1 MADEY
6 IFVMQNVTKVYPPS
20 NEVIKDM
27 SLQFLPGA
35 KIGVIGA
42 NGAGKSTLLRI
53 MAGIDTDIRG
63 DAWIAKDKTAG
74 MLEQEPHLDESKT
87 VRENVED
94 GLAPM
99 RDALARF
106 NEVSMAMADPDADF
120 DALLAEQ
127 ADLQQF
133 IDHGDG
139 WNLDTAIDVAMNALR
154 VPDGDLPVT
163 NLSGGEKRRIALA
176 RLLLSAPDM
185 LLLDEPTNHLDAESV
200 LWLEQYLAKYSGT
213 IIAITH
219 DRYFLDNVADWI
231 LELDRQK
238 YYPWKGNYSGW
249 LEQKAERLRQE
260 AKADQTRQKTLE
272 REFEW
277 IKQSPKAR
285 QAKSKARLSSYE
297 QLVAEQKN
305 ADVGSSIIHIPM
317 SKRLGDDVVTFD
329 KVTKAY
335 GDKLLFENLSFTLP
349 RGGIVGIIGP
359 NGAGKSTLMRMLV
372 GQEQPDSGT
381 ITIGET
387 VDLGYVDQS
396 RDALDP
402 AKTVWEEISGGHD
415 MIELVGREVSSRAY
429 VGKFNF
435 KGSDQ
440 QQRVGDLSG
449 GQRNRVHLAKLIK
462 DGCNVLLLDEPTNDL
477 DVDTLRSL
485 EEGIEHFP
493 GCAVVVSHDRWFLDR
508 LATHILA
515 FEGDSEVV
523 WFEGNFEQ
531 YHEDLKRRKGADA
544 LEPSRIK
551 YRKLVQ
557 G

>member
-27 SLQFLPGA
+27 TLQFLPGA
-35 KIGVIGA
+35 KIGVIGY

-63 DAWIAKDKTAG
+63 EAWIAKGKTAG
-74 MLEQEPHLDESKT
+74 MLEQEPQLDETKT

-120 DALLAEQ
+120 DALLTEQ

-139 WNLDTAIDVAMNALR
+139 WNLDTQIDVAMNALR
-154 VPDGDLPVT
+154 VPDGDLQVT

-200 LWLEQYLAKYSGT
+200 LWLEQYLHKYPGT
-213 IIAITH
+213 VVAITH
-219 DRYFLDNVADWI
+219 DRYFLDNVANWI

-238 YYPWKGNYSGW
+238 YYPWKGNYTGW
-249 LEQKAERLRQE
+249 LEQKAERLRLE
-260 AKADQTRQKTLE
+260 ERADKTRQKTLE

-285 QAKSKARLSSYE
+285 QAKSKARMSNYE
-297 QLVAEQKN
+297 QMVAEQKT
-305 ADVGSSIIHIPM
+305 AEVGGSVIQIPM
-317 SKRLGDDVVTFD
+317 SKRLGDDVVKFEG
-329 KVTKAY
+329 VTKAY
-335 GDKLLFENLSFTLP
+335 GDKLLFEDLTFTLP
-349 RGGIVGIIGP
+349 RGGIVGVIGP
-359 NGAGKSTLMRMLV
+359 NGAGKSTMMRLLV

-381 ITIGET
+381 VEIGET
-387 VDLGYVDQS
+387 VDLGYVDQG
-396 RDALDP
+396 RDSLDP

-415 MIELVGREVSSRAY
+415 MIELVGREIPSRAY

-435 KGSDQ
+435 KGGDQ
-440 QQRVGDLSG
+440 QNRVGDLSG

-462 DGCNVLLLDEPTNDL
+462 KGCNVLLLDEPTNDL

-485 EEGIEHFP
+485 EEGIEQFP

-531 YHEDLKRRKGADA
+531 YAEDLKRRKGPDA
-544 LEPSRIK
+544 LEPTRIK
-551 YRKLVQ
+551 YRKLAQ
-557 G
+557 Q

>member
-1 MADEY
+1 MAEEFIY
-6 IFVMQNVTKVYPPS
+6 VMQNVTKVYPPS

-27 SLQFLPGA
+27 SLQFYPGA
-35 KIGVIGA
+35 KIGVIGY

-63 DAWIAKDKTAG
+63 DAWIAKGKTAG
-74 MLEQEPHLDESKT
+74 MLEQEPKLDETKT
-87 VRENVED
+87 VRENVEE

-106 NEVSMAMADPDADF
+106 NEVSNAMADPDADF
-120 DALLAEQ
+120 DALLTEQ

-139 WNLDTAIDVAMNALR
+139 WNLDTAIDVAMSALR
-154 VPDGDLPVT
+154 VPEGDLAVT
-163 NLSGGEKRRIALA
+163 NLSGGERRRIALA

-200 LWLEQYLAKYSGT
+200 LWLEQYLAKYPGT

-219 DRYFLDNVADWI
+219 DRYFLDNVANWI

-238 YYPWKGNYSGW
+238 YFPWKGNYTGW
-249 LEQKAERLRQE
+249 LEQKAERLRLE
-260 AKADQTRQKTLE
+260 EKSDKTRQKTLE

-277 IKQSPKAR
+277 IKMSPKAR
-285 QAKSKARLSSYE
+285 QSKSKARIANYE
-297 QLVAEQKN
+297 EMVAEQGR
-305 ADVGSSIIHIPM
+305 AEIGGSVIQIPM
-317 SKRLGDDVVTFD
+317 TKRLGDDIVTFD
-329 KVTKAY
+329 KVSKAY
-335 GDKLLFENLSFTLP
+335 GDKLLFEDLSFTLP
-349 RGGIVGIIGP
+349 RGGIVGVIGP
-359 NGAGKSTLMRMLV
+359 NGAGKSTFMRLLV

-381 ITIGET
+381 VTIGET
-387 VDLGYVDQS
+387 VDLGYVDQG
-396 RDALDP
+396 RDSLDP
-402 AKTVWEEISGGHD
+402 GKTVWEEISGGHD
-415 MIELVGREVSSRAY
+415 IIEFGKREIPSRAY

-462 DGCNVLLLDEPTNDL
+462 TGCNVLLLDEPTNDL

-485 EEGIEHFP
+485 EEGIEQFP
-493 GCAVVVSHDRWFLDR
+493 GSAVVVSHDRWFLDR

-531 YHEDLKRRKGADA
+531 YAEDLKRRKGPDA
-544 LEPSRIK
+544 LEPTRIK

-557 G
+557 Q

>member
-1 MADEY
+1 MADEFIY
-6 IFVMQNVTKVYPPS
+6 VMQNVTKVYPPS

-27 SLQFLPGA
+27 SLQFYPGA
-35 KIGVIGA
+35 KIGMIGY

-53 MAGIDTDIRG
+53 MAGIDTDFRG

-74 MLEQEPHLDESKT
+74 MLEQEPKLDETKT
-87 VRENVED
+87 VRENVEE

-106 NEVSMAMADPDADF
+106 NEVSLAMADPDADF

-127 ADLQQF
+127 ADLQQV

-139 WNLDTAIDVAMNALR
+139 WNIDTQIDVAMNALR

-163 NLSGGEKRRIALA
+163 QLSGGEKRRIALA

-200 LWLEQYLAKYSGT
+200 LWLEQYLAKYPGT

-238 YYPWKGNYSGW
+238 YFPWKGNYTGW
-249 LEQKAERLRQE
+249 LEQKAERMRLEER
-260 AKADQTRQKTLE
+260 ADKTRQKTLE

-277 IKQSPKAR
+277 IKMSPKAR
-285 QAKSKARLSSYE
+285 QSKSKARISNYE
-297 QLVAEQKN
+297 QMVAEQKT
-305 ADVGSSIIHIPM
+305 AEVGGSVIQIPM
-317 SKRLGDDVVTFD
+317 SKRLGDDVVKFD
-329 KVTKAY
+329 KVSKAY
-335 GDKLLFENLSFTLP
+335 GDKLLFEDLSFTLP
-349 RGGIVGIIGP
+349 RGGIVGVIGP
-359 NGAGKSTLMRMLV
+359 NGAGKSTMMRLLV

-381 ITIGET
+381 VTIGET
-387 VDLGYVDQS
+387 VDLGYVDQG
-396 RDALDP
+396 RDSLDP

-415 MIELVGREVSSRAY
+415 QIELVGREIPSRAY

-440 QQRVGDLSG
+440 QNRVGDLSG

-462 DGCNVLLLDEPTNDL
+462 RGCNVLLLDEPTNDL

-485 EEGIEHFP
+485 EEGIEQFP

-531 YHEDLKRRKGADA
+531 YAEDLKRRKGPDA
-544 LEPSRIK
+544 LEPTRIK

-557 G
+557 Q

>member
-1 MADEY
+1 MAEEFIY
-6 IFVMQNVTKVYPPS
+6 VMQNVTKVYPPS

-27 SLQFLPGA
+27 SLQFYPGA
-35 KIGVIGA
+35 KIGVIGY

-63 DAWIAKDKTAG
+63 DAWIAKGKTAG
-74 MLEQEPHLDESKT
+74 MLEQEPKLDETKT
-87 VRENVED
+87 VRENVEE

-106 NEVSMAMADPDADF
+106 NEVSNAMADPDADF
-120 DALLAEQ
+120 DALLTEQ

-139 WNLDTAIDVAMNALR
+139 WNLDTAIDVAMSALR
-154 VPDGDLPVT
+154 VPEGDLAVT
-163 NLSGGEKRRIALA
+163 NLSGGERRRIALA

-200 LWLEQYLAKYSGT
+200 LWLEQYLAKYPGT

-219 DRYFLDNVADWI
+219 DRYFLDNVANWI

-238 YYPWKGNYSGW
+238 YFPWKGNYTGW
-249 LEQKAERLRQE
+249 LEQKAERLRLE
-260 AKADQTRQKTLE
+260 EKSDKTRQKTLE

-277 IKQSPKAR
+277 IKMSPKAR
-285 QAKSKARLSSYE
+285 QSKSKARIANYE
-297 QLVAEQKN
+297 EMVAEQGR
-305 ADVGSSIIHIPM
+305 AEIGGSVIQIPM
-317 SKRLGDDVVTFD
+317 TKRLGDDIVTFD
-329 KVTKAY
+329 KVSKAY
-335 GDKLLFENLSFTLP
+335 GDKLLFEDLSFTLP
-349 RGGIVGIIGP
+349 RGGIVGVIGP
-359 NGAGKSTLMRMLV
+359 NGAGKSTFMRLLV

-381 ITIGET
+381 VSIGET
-387 VDLGYVDQS
+387 VDLGYVDQG
-396 RDALDP
+396 RDSLDP
-402 AKTVWEEISGGHD
+402 GKTVWEEISGGHD
-415 MIELVGREVSSRAY
+415 IIEFGKREIPSRAY

-462 DGCNVLLLDEPTNDL
+462 TGCNVLLLDEPTNDL

-485 EEGIEHFP
+485 EEGIEQFP
-493 GCAVVVSHDRWFLDR
+493 GSAVVVSHDRWFLDR

-531 YHEDLKRRKGADA
+531 YAEDLKRRKGPDA
-544 LEPSRIK
+544 LEPTRIK

-557 G
+557 Q

>member
-35 KIGVIGA
+35 KIGVIGY

-53 MAGIDTDIRG
+53 MAGIDTEFRG

-74 MLEQEPHLDESKT
+74 MLEQEPKLDENKT

-163 NLSGGEKRRIALA
+163 NLSGGERRRIALA

-200 LWLEQYLAKYSGT
+200 LWLEQYLAKYPGT

-219 DRYFLDNVADWI
+219 DRYFLDNVANWI

-238 YYPWKGNYSGW
+238 YYPWKGNYTGW
-249 LEQKAERLRQE
+249 LEQKAERLRLE
-260 AKADQTRQKTLE
+260 EKADKTRQKTLE

-277 IKQSPKAR
+277 IKMSPKAR
-285 QAKSKARLSSYE
+285 QSKSKARIANYE
-297 QLVAEQKN
+297 QMAAEQKS
-305 ADVGSSIIHIPM
+305 AEVGGSVIQIPM
-317 SKRLGDDVVTFD
+317 SKRLGDEVVTFD
-329 KVTKAY
+329 NVTKAY
-335 GDKLLFENLSFTLP
+335 GDKLLMENLSFTIP

-381 ITIGET
+381 VTIGDT
-387 VDLGYVDQS
+387 VDLGYVDQG
-396 RDALDP
+396 RDSLDP
-402 AKTVWEEISGGHD
+402 TKSVWEEISGGHD
-415 MIELVGREVSSRAY
+415 MIELIGREVSSRAY

-485 EEGIEHFP
+485 EEGIEQFP
-493 GCAVVVSHDRWFLDR
+493 GSAVVVSHDRWFLDR

-531 YHEDLKRRKGADA
+531 YAEDLKRRKGPDA
-544 LEPSRIK
+544 LEPTRIK

-557 G
+557 Q

>member
-1 MADEY
+1 MADEFIY
-6 IFVMQNVTKVYPPS
+6 VMQNVTKVYPPS

-27 SLQFLPGA
+27 SLQFYPGA
-35 KIGVIGA
+35 KIGMIGY
-42 NGAGKSTLLRI
+42 NGSGKSTLLRI
-53 MAGIDTDIRG
+53 MAGIDTDFRG

-74 MLEQEPHLDESKT
+74 MLAQEPQLDETRT
-87 VRENVED
+87 VRENVEE
-94 GLAPM
+94 GLAPL

-106 NEVSMAMADPDADF
+106 NEVSLAMADPDADF
-120 DALLAEQ
+120 DALLTEQ
-127 ADLQQF
+127 ADLQQV

-139 WNLDTAIDVAMNALR
+139 WNIDTKIDVAMNALR

-200 LWLEQYLAKYSGT
+200 LWLEQYLAKYPGT

-238 YYPWKGNYSGW
+238 YFPWKGNYTGW
-249 LEQKAERLRQE
+249 LEQKAERMRLEER
-260 AKADQTRQKTLE
+260 ADKTRQKTLE

-277 IKQSPKAR
+277 IKMSPKAR
-285 QAKSKARLSSYE
+285 QAKSKARISSYE
-297 QLVAEQKN
+297 AMVAEQKT
-305 ADVGSSIIHIPM
+305 AEVGGSVIQIPM
-317 SKRLGDDVVTFD
+317 SKRLGDDVVRFD
-329 KVTKAY
+329 NVTKAY

-349 RGGIVGIIGP
+349 RGGIVGVIGP
-359 NGAGKSTLMRMLV
+359 NGAGKSTMMRLLV

-381 ITIGET
+381 VHIGDT
-387 VDLGYVDQS
+387 VDLGYVDQG
-396 RDALDP
+396 RDSLDP
-402 AKTVWEEISGGHD
+402 DKTVWQEISGGHD
-415 MIELVGREVSSRAY
+415 MIELVGREIPSRAY

-435 KGSDQ
+435 KGGDQ
-440 QQRVGDLSG
+440 QNRVGDLSG

-462 DGCNVLLLDEPTNDL
+462 RGCNVLLLDEPTNDL
-477 DVDTLRSL
+477 DVDTLRAL
-485 EEGIEHFP
+485 EEGIEQFP

-531 YHEDLKRRKGADA
+531 YAEDIKRRKGPDA
-544 LEPSRIK
+544 LEPTSVK

>member
-1 MADEY
+1 MADEFIY
-6 IFVMQNVTKVYPPS
+6 VMQNVTKVYPPS

-27 SLQFLPGA
+27 SLQFYPGA
-35 KIGVIGA
+35 KIGMIGY

-53 MAGIDTDIRG
+53 MAGIDTDFRG

-74 MLEQEPHLDESKT
+74 MLEQEPKLDETKT
-87 VRENVED
+87 VRENVEE

-106 NEVSMAMADPDADF
+106 NEVSLAMGDPDADF
-120 DALLAEQ
+120 DALLTEQ
-127 ADLQQF
+127 ADLQQI

-139 WNLDTAIDVAMNALR
+139 WNIDTQIDVAMNALR

-200 LWLEQYLAKYSGT
+200 LWLEQYLAKYPGT

-238 YYPWKGNYSGW
+238 YFPWKGNYTGW
-249 LEQKAERLRQE
+249 LEQKAERMRLEER
-260 AKADQTRQKTLE
+260 ADKTRQKTLE

-277 IKQSPKAR
+277 IKMSPKAR
-285 QAKSKARLSSYE
+285 QSKSKARISNYE
-297 QLVAEQKN
+297 QMVAEQKT
-305 ADVGSSIIHIPM
+305 AEVGGSVIQIPM
-317 SKRLGDDVVTFD
+317 SKRLGDDVVKFD
-329 KVTKAY
+329 KVSKAY
-335 GDKLLFENLSFTLP
+335 GDKLLFEDLSFTLP
-349 RGGIVGIIGP
+349 RGGIVGVIGP
-359 NGAGKSTLMRMLV
+359 NGAGKSTMMRLLV

-381 ITIGET
+381 VTIGET
-387 VDLGYVDQS
+387 VDLGYVDQG
-396 RDALDP
+396 RDSLDP

-415 MIELVGREVSSRAY
+415 MIELVGREIPSRAY

-440 QQRVGDLSG
+440 QNRVGDLSG

-462 DGCNVLLLDEPTNDL
+462 RGCNVLLLDEPTNDL

-485 EEGIEHFP
+485 EEGIEQFP

-531 YHEDLKRRKGADA
+531 YAEDLKRRQGPDA
-544 LEPSRIK
+544 LEPTRIK

-557 G
+557 Q

>member
-35 KIGVIGA
+35 KIGVIGY

-63 DAWIAKDKTAG
+63 DAWIAKGKTAG
-74 MLEQEPHLDESKT
+74 MLEQEPQLDESKT

-94 GLAPM
+94 GLAPL
-99 RDALARF
+99 RDAIARF

-120 DALLAEQ
+120 DSLLAEQ
-127 ADLQQF
+127 ADLQQI

-139 WNLDTAIDVAMNALR
+139 WNIDTKIDVAMNALR
-154 VPDGDLPVT
+154 VPDGDLAVT

-200 LWLEQYLAKYSGT
+200 LWLEQYLAKYPGT
-213 IIAITH
+213 VVAITH

-238 YYPWKGNYSGW
+238 YFPWKGNYTGW
-249 LEQKAERLRQE
+249 LEQKAERMRLEER
-260 AKADQTRQKTLE
+260 ADKTRQKTLE

-285 QAKSKARLSSYE
+285 QAKSKARMANYE
-297 QLVAEQKN
+297 EMVAQQKT
-305 ADVGSSIIHIPM
+305 AEVGGSVIQIPM
-317 SKRLGDDVVTFD
+317 SKRLGDDVVVFD

-335 GDKLLFENLSFTLP
+335 GDKLLFEDLSFTLP
-349 RGGIVGIIGP
+349 RGGIVGVIGP
-359 NGAGKSTLMRMLV
+359 NGAGKSTMMRLLV

-387 VDLGYVDQS
+387 VDLGYVDQG
-396 RDALDP
+396 RDSLDP
-402 AKTVWEEISGGHD
+402 AKSVWEEISGGHD
-415 MIELVGREVSSRAY
+415 MIELVGREIPSRAY

-435 KGSDQ
+435 KGGDQ
-440 QQRVGDLSG
+440 QNRVGDLSG

-462 DGCNVLLLDEPTNDL
+462 RGCNVLLLDEPTNDL
-477 DVDTLRSL
+477 DVDTLRAL
-485 EEGIEHFP
+485 EEGIEQFP

-531 YHEDLKRRKGADA
+531 YAEDIKRRKGPDA
-544 LEPSRIK
+544 LEPTSIK

>member
-1 MADEY
+1 MAHEFIY
-6 IFVMQNVTKVYPPS
+6 TCYKLARHYPPDRTVLE
-20 NEVIKDM
+20 NI
-27 SLQFLPGA
+27 SLSFYPGA
-35 KIGVIGA
+35 KIGVIGP
-42 NGAGKSTLLRI
+42 NGSGKSSLLRI
-53 MAGIDTDIRG
+53 MAGLDDEFTG
-63 DAWIAKDKTAG
+63 DAKLTQG
-74 MLEQEPHLDESKT
+74 FTVGLLEQEPQLDESKT

-127 ADLQQF
+127 AELQQF

-163 NLSGGEKRRIALA
+163 NLSGGERRRIALA

-200 LWLEQYLAKYSGT
+200 LWLEQHLAKYPGT
-213 IIAITH
+213 VIAITH

-238 YYPWKGNYSGW
+238 YYPWKGNYTGW
-249 LEQKAERLRQE
+249 LEQKAERMRLE
-260 AKADQTRQKTLE
+260 EKADQSRQKTLE

-277 IKQSPKAR
+277 IKMSPKAR
-285 QAKSKARLSSYE
+285 QSKSKARIANYE
-297 QLVAEQKN
+297 QMVAEQKT
-305 ADVGSSIIHIPM
+305 ADVGGSIIQIPM
-317 SKRLGDDVVTFD
+317 SKRLGDEVVTFD

-335 GDKLLFENLSFTLP
+335 GDKLLFEDLSFTLP
-349 RGGIVGIIGP
+349 RGGIVGVIGP
-359 NGAGKSTLMRMLV
+359 NGAGKSTMMRLLV

-381 ITIGET
+381 ITIGDT

-402 AKTVWEEISGGHD
+402 SKTVWEEISGGHD
-415 MIELVGREVSSRAY
+415 MIEMVGKEISSRAY

-449 GQRNRVHLAKLIK
+449 GQRNRVHMAKLIK
-462 DGCNVLLLDEPTNDL
+462 EGCNVLLLDEPTNDL

-531 YHEDLKRRKGADA
+531 YAEDLKRRKGPDA
-544 LEPSRIK
+544 LEPTRIK

>member
-35 KIGVIGA
+35 KIGVIGY

-53 MAGIDTDIRG
+53 MAGIDTEIRG
-63 DAWIAKDKTAG
+63 EAWIAKDKTAG
-74 MLEQEPHLDESKT
+74 MLEQEPQLDETKT

-106 NEVSMAMADPDADF
+106 NEVSLAMADPEADF

-127 ADLQQF
+127 AELQQF

-139 WNLDTAIDVAMNALR
+139 WNLDTQIDVAMNALR

-200 LWLEQYLAKYSGT
+200 LWLEQYLHKYPGT
-213 IIAITH
+213 VIAITH
-219 DRYFLDNVADWI
+219 DRYFLDNVANWI

-249 LEQKAERLRQE
+249 LEQKAERMRQE
-260 AKADQTRQKTLE
+260 ERADQTRQKTLE

-277 IKQSPKAR
+277 IKMSPKAR
-285 QAKSKARLSSYE
+285 QSKSKARIANYE
-297 QLVAEQKN
+297 QMVAEQKT
-305 ADVGSSIIHIPM
+305 AEVGGSVIQIPM
-317 SKRLGDDVVTFD
+317 SKRLGDDVVRFEN
-329 KVTKAY
+329 VTKAY

-349 RGGIVGIIGP
+349 RGGIVGVIGP
-359 NGAGKSTLMRMLV
+359 NGAGKSTMMRLLV

-381 ITIGET
+381 VTIGET
-387 VDLGYVDQS
+387 VDLGYVDQG
-396 RDALDP
+396 RDSLDP

-415 MIELVGREVSSRAY
+415 MIELVGREVPSRAY

-440 QQRVGDLSG
+440 QNRVGDLSG

-462 DGCNVLLLDEPTNDL
+462 KGCNVLLLDEPTNDL

-485 EEGIEHFP
+485 EEGIEQFP

-531 YHEDLKRRKGADA
+531 YAEDLKRRKGPDA
-544 LEPSRIK
+544 LEPTRIK
-551 YRKLVQ
+551 YRKLVRS
-557 G
+557 

>member
-1 MADEY
+1 MAEEFIY
-6 IFVMQNVTKVYPPS
+6 VMQNVTKVYPPS

-27 SLQFLPGA
+27 SLQFYPGA
-35 KIGVIGA
+35 KIGVIGY

-74 MLEQEPHLDESKT
+74 MLEQEPKLDETKT
-87 VRENVED
+87 VRENVEE

-106 NEVSMAMADPDADF
+106 NEVSNAMADPDADF
-120 DALLAEQ
+120 DALLTEQ

-139 WNLDTAIDVAMNALR
+139 WNLDTAIDVAMSALR
-154 VPDGDLPVT
+154 VPEGDLAVT
-163 NLSGGEKRRIALA
+163 NLSGGERRRIALA

-200 LWLEQYLAKYSGT
+200 LWLEQYLAKYPGT

-219 DRYFLDNVADWI
+219 DRYFLDNVANWI

-238 YYPWKGNYSGW
+238 YFPWKGNYTGW
-249 LEQKAERLRQE
+249 LEQKAERLRLE
-260 AKADQTRQKTLE
+260 EKSDKTRQKTLE

-277 IKQSPKAR
+277 IKMSPKAR
-285 QAKSKARLSSYE
+285 QSKSKARIANYE
-297 QLVAEQKN
+297 EMVAEQGR
-305 ADVGSSIIHIPM
+305 AEIGGSVIQIPM
-317 SKRLGDDVVTFD
+317 TKRLGDDIVKFD
-329 KVTKAY
+329 KVSKAY
-335 GDKLLFENLSFTLP
+335 GDKLLFEDLSFTLP
-349 RGGIVGIIGP
+349 RGGIVGVIGP
-359 NGAGKSTLMRMLV
+359 NGAGKSTFMRLLV

-381 ITIGET
+381 VSIGET
-387 VDLGYVDQS
+387 VDLGYVDQG
-396 RDALDP
+396 RDSLDP

-415 MIELVGREVSSRAY
+415 IIEFGKREIPSRAY

-462 DGCNVLLLDEPTNDL
+462 TGCNVLLLDEPTNDL

-485 EEGIEHFP
+485 EEGIEQFP
-493 GCAVVVSHDRWFLDR
+493 GSAVVVSHDRWFLDR

-531 YHEDLKRRKGADA
+531 YAEDLKRRKGPDA
-544 LEPSRIK
+544 LEPTRIK

-557 G
+557 Q

>member
-1 MADEY
+1 MAEEFIY
-6 IFVMQNVTKVYPPS
+6 VMQNVTKVYPPS

-27 SLQFLPGA
+27 SLQFYPGA
-35 KIGVIGA
+35 KIGVIGY
-42 NGAGKSTLLRI
+42 NGSGKSTLLRI
-53 MAGIDTDIRG
+53 MAGVDTEIRG
-63 DAWIAKDKTAG
+63 EAWIAKGKTAG
-74 MLEQEPHLDESKT
+74 MLEQEPKLDETKT

-106 NEVSMAMADPDADF
+106 NEVSMAMGDPDADF

-139 WNLDTAIDVAMNALR
+139 WNIDTAIDVAMNALR
-154 VPDGDLPVT
+154 VPDGDLKVDK
-163 NLSGGEKRRIALA
+163 LSGGEKRRIALA

-200 LWLEQYLAKYSGT
+200 LWLEQYLAKYPGT

-238 YYPWKGNYSGW
+238 YFPWKGNYTGW
-249 LEQKAERLRQE
+249 LEQKAERLRLE
-260 AKADQTRQKTLE
+260 ERADKTRQKTLE

-285 QAKSKARLSSYE
+285 QAKSKARMSNYE
-297 QLVAEQKN
+297 QMVAEQKT
-305 ADVGSSIIHIPM
+305 AEVGGSVIQIPM
-317 SKRLGDDVVTFD
+317 SKRLGDDVVKFEN
-329 KVTKAY
+329 VTKAY
-335 GDKLLFENLSFTLP
+335 GDKLLFENLTFTLP

-387 VDLGYVDQS
+387 VDLGYVDQG
-396 RDALDP
+396 RDSLEGD
-402 AKTVWEEISGGHD
+402 KTVWQEISGGHD
-415 MIELVGREVSSRAY
+415 MIELVGREIPSRAY

-435 KGSDQ
+435 KGADQ
-440 QQRVGDLSG
+440 QQRVSDLSG

-462 DGCNVLLLDEPTNDL
+462 QGCNVLLLDEPTNDL

-485 EEGIEHFP
+485 EDGIEQFP

-531 YHEDLKRRKGADA
+531 YAEDLKRRKGPDA
-544 LEPSRIK
+544 LEPTKIK

-557 G
+557 Q

>member
-1 MADEY
+1 MADEFIY
-6 IFVMQNVTKVYPPS
+6 VMQNVTKVYPPS

-27 SLQFLPGA
+27 SLSFYPGA
-35 KIGVIGA
+35 KIGVIGY
-42 NGAGKSTLLRI
+42 NGSGKSTLLRI
-53 MAGIDTDIRG
+53 MAGVDKDFRG
-63 DAWIAKDKTAG
+63 DAWIAKDKSAG
-74 MLEQEPHLDESKT
+74 MLEQEPQLDDTKN
-87 VRENVED
+87 VRENVEE
-94 GLAPM
+94 GLAPL

-106 NEVSMAMADPDADF
+106 NEVSLAMGDADADF
-120 DALLAEQ
+120 DALLTEQ
-127 ADLQQF
+127 ADLQQI

-139 WNLDTAIDVAMNALR
+139 WNIDTKIDVAMNALR
-154 VPDGDLPVT
+154 VPDGDLPVAQ
-163 NLSGGEKRRIALA
+163 LSGGEKRRIALA
-176 RLLLSAPDM
+176 RLLLSNPDM

-200 LWLEQYLAKYSGT
+200 LWLEQYLAKFEGT
-213 IIAITH
+213 IVAITH

-238 YYPWKGNYSGW
+238 YYPWKGNYTGW
-249 LEQKAERLRQE
+249 LEQKQERMRLE
-260 AKADQTRQKTLE
+260 EKSDQSRAKTLE

-277 IKQSPKAR
+277 IKMSPKAR
-285 QAKSKARLSSYE
+285 QAKSKARIANYE
-297 QLVAEQKN
+297 QLAAEQSR
-305 ADVGSSIIHIPM
+305 ADVGGSIIAIPM
-317 SKRLGDDVVTFD
+317 SKRLGDDVVKFEG
-329 KVTKAY
+329 VGKAY
-335 GDKLLFENLSFTLP
+335 GDKLLFEDLSFTLP
-349 RGGIVGIIGP
+349 RGGIVGIVGP

-372 GQEQPDSGT
+372 GQEQPDQGT

-387 VDLGYVDQS
+387 VDLGYVDQG
-396 RDALDP
+396 RDSLDG
-402 AKTVWEEISGGHD
+402 AKTVWEEISEGHD
-415 MIELVGREVSSRAY
+415 IIEIAKREIPSRAY

-462 DGCNVLLLDEPTNDL
+462 KGCNVLLLDEPTNDL

-485 EEGIEHFP
+485 EDGIEQFP

-531 YHEDLKRRKGADA
+531 YAEDLKRRKGPDA
-544 LEPSRIK
+544 LEPTSIK
-551 YRKLVQ
+551 YRKLVR
-557 G
+557 

>member
-35 KIGVIGA
+35 KIGVIGY

-53 MAGIDTDIRG
+53 MAGIDTEIRG
-63 DAWIAKDKTAG
+63 EAWIAKDKTAG
-74 MLEQEPHLDESKT
+74 MLEQEPQLDETKT

-106 NEVSMAMADPDADF
+106 NEVSLAMADPEADF

-127 ADLQQF
+127 AELQQF

-139 WNLDTAIDVAMNALR
+139 WNLDTQIDVAMNALR

-200 LWLEQYLAKYSGT
+200 LWLEQYLHKYPGT
-213 IIAITH
+213 VIAITH
-219 DRYFLDNVADWI
+219 DRYFLDNVANWI

-249 LEQKAERLRQE
+249 LEQKAERMRQE
-260 AKADQTRQKTLE
+260 ERADQTRQKTLE

-277 IKQSPKAR
+277 IKMSPKAR
-285 QAKSKARLSSYE
+285 QSKSKARIANYE
-297 QLVAEQKN
+297 QMVAEQKT
-305 ADVGSSIIHIPM
+305 AEVGGSVIQIPM
-317 SKRLGDDVVTFD
+317 SKRLGDDVVRFEN
-329 KVTKAY
+329 VTKAY

-349 RGGIVGIIGP
+349 RGGIVGVIGP
-359 NGAGKSTLMRMLV
+359 NGAGKSTMMRLLV

-381 ITIGET
+381 VTIGET
-387 VDLGYVDQS
+387 VDLGYVDQG
-396 RDALDP
+396 RDSLDP

-415 MIELVGREVSSRAY
+415 MIELVGREVPSRAY

-440 QQRVGDLSG
+440 QNRVGDLSG

-462 DGCNVLLLDEPTNDL
+462 KGCNVLLLDEPTNDL

-485 EEGIEHFP
+485 EEGIEQFP

-531 YHEDLKRRKGADA
+531 YAEDLKRRKGPDA

>member
-6 IFVMQNVTKVYPPS
+6 IYVMQNVTKVYPPT

-27 SLQFLPGA
+27 SLSFYPGA
-35 KIGVIGA
+35 KIGVIGY
-42 NGAGKSTLLRI
+42 NGSGKSTLLRI
-53 MAGIDTDIRG
+53 MAGVDKDIRG
-63 DAWIAKDKTAG
+63 EAWIAKDKTAG
-74 MLEQEPHLDESKT
+74 MLEQEPKLDETKT

-94 GLAPM
+94 GLAPL
-99 RDALARF
+99 RDALKRF
-106 NEVSMAMADPDADF
+106 NEVSNAMADPDADF
-120 DALLAEQ
+120 DALLTEQ
-127 ADLQQF
+127 AELQQV
-133 IDHGDG
+133 IDHADG
-139 WNLDTAIDVAMNALR
+139 WNIDTKIDVAMNALR
-154 VPDGDLPVT
+154 VPDGDLEVT
-163 NLSGGEKRRIALA
+163 NLSGGERRRIALA

-200 LWLEQYLAKYSGT
+200 LWLEQYLAKYPGT
-213 IIAITH
+213 IVAITH

-238 YYPWKGNYSGW
+238 YFPWKGNYTGW
-249 LEQKAERLRQE
+249 LEQKAERMRLE
-260 AKADQTRQKTLE
+260 EKSDKTRQKTLE

-285 QAKSKARLSSYE
+285 QAKSKARIANYE
-297 QLVAEQKN
+297 ELVAQQNTAEIG
-305 ADVGSSIIHIPM
+305 GSVIQIPM
-317 SKRLGDDVVTFD
+317 TKRLGDDIVTFD
-329 KVTKAY
+329 NVSKAY

-349 RGGIVGIIGP
+349 RGGIVGVIGP
-359 NGAGKSTLMRMLV
+359 NGAGKSTFMRLLV
-372 GQEQPDSGT
+372 GQEQPDTGSVK
-381 ITIGET
+381 IGET
-387 VDLGYVDQS
+387 VDLGYVDQG
-396 RDALDP
+396 RDSLDSD
-402 AKTVWEEISGGHD
+402 KTVWQEISGGHD
-415 MIELVGREVSSRAY
+415 IIEFGKREIPSRAY

-462 DGCNVLLLDEPTNDL
+462 TGCNVLLLDEPTNDL

-485 EEGIEHFP
+485 EDGIEQFP
-493 GCAVVVSHDRWFLDR
+493 GSAVVISHDRWFLDR

-531 YHEDLKRRKGADA
+531 YAEDLKRRKGPDA
-544 LEPSRIK
+544 LEPTKIK

-557 G
+557 Q